1 MTTAILGNNVGR
13 YDELDDCLID
23 SIAIA
28 DLLMNSQGEAIPET
42 PCRAGFLILSKL
54 ERAKKLNDE
63 QWKALQ
69 AST

>member
-1 MTTAILGNNVGR
+1 MNTAISESNVSR
-13 YDELDDCLID
+13 HDELDDCLID

>member
-23 SIAIA
+23 SIATA
-28 DLLMNSQGEAIPET
+28 DLLMNSRGEAIPET
-42 PCRAGFLILSKL
+42 PCRAGYLILRNL

-63 QWKALQ
+63 QWEALKA
-69 AST
+69 SS

>member
-1 MTTAILGNNVGR
+1 MSITQSTVGR

-28 DLLMNSQGEAIPET
+28 DLLMNSQGDAIPET
-42 PCRAGFLILSKL
+42 PCRAGFLLLTKL

-63 QWKALQ
+63 QWNVLQ
-69 AST
+69 ATT

>member
-1 MTTAILGNNVGR
+1 MNTTQSTVGR

-28 DLLMNSQGEAIPET
+28 DLLMNSQGDAIPET
-42 PCRAGFLILSKL
+42 PCRAGFLILGKL